1 MSRKYE
7 LEISDFSTNEVLLS
21 FGLSSDNPSG
31 PEIQFNI
38 QQLPGNVQVN
48 NTITI
53 FNVHPYYF
61 NENQN
66 LYGKRISLKAGME
79 NTPLIQKIGYSGAY
93 GTILEGWI
101 TNMIPEWNGRDTQ
114 FATIV
119 QNYNPGNAIPS
130 VITMHIG
137 DPVLPK
143 IKAAFQNLTGNVGL
157 LDMGNVPQ
165 ALTSKSNYQHKIKN
179 IASLDNLLQ
188 GVHGLTIIQKQ
199 SGFTLY
205 SPLSPAA
212 PTQKTV
218 YLKAGDFICQPSL
231 IDGKTYTEV
240 ALTLIMRSDINVNDF
255 VVIPQDIWVGIS
267 ALDVVAD
274 ARALIDMFKGKS
286 VFSMFSGKYKV
297 NSIWQL
303 GDAKNRDPQAWATTL
318 HATKA

>member
-38 QQLPGNVQVN
+38 QQLPGNV
-48 NTITI
+48 
-53 FNVHPYYF
+53 
-61 NENQN
+61 
-66 LYGKRISLKAGME
+66 
-79 NTPLIQKIGYSGAY
+79 
-93 GTILEGWI
+93 
-101 TNMIPEWNGRDTQ
+101 
-114 FATIV
+114 
-119 QNYNPGNAIPS
+119 
-130 VITMHIG
+130 
-137 DPVLPK
+137 
-143 IKAAFQNLTGNVGL
+143 GL

-165 ALTSKSNYQHKIKN
+165 TLTSKSNYQHKIKN

-255 VVIPQDIWVGIS
+255 VVIPQEIWVGIS

-303 GDAKNRDPQAWATTL
+303 GDAKNGDPNL
-318 HATKA
+318 IRPGKAIGHIQNKPGVRLQRERNVEKRRKRARADC